1 MESPKFK
8 EELKVRW
15 NDLRVN
21 LLSNQS
27 ITDKIDEY
35 SKFLNDR
42 GSIYQNFSRWVILG
56 RYVWPNKF
64 VANSHNEEIDFM
76 KDWVNSRLQWLDE
89 AILNLE

>member
-1 MESPKFK
+1 MRPYCGLTHRS
-8 EELKVRW
+8 LTSGARY
-15 NDLRVN
+15 LR
-21 LLSNQS
+21 S
-27 ITDKIDEY
+27 DEY

-42 GSIYQNFSRWVILG
+42 GAIYQNFSRWDILG